1 MHWMRTWNIFNRLF
15 VMFIFVTLLPMIVTG
30 VWSYHKSSGVIQE
43 KVFVSVNEV
52 MNQLSSNVDKKIEKV
67 RNDSIEISYM
77 SEIQDVLS
85 NYEEYNSR
93 MLNSAKVNITQM
105 MSSKYVFDNI
115 VSGITLYTPD
125 HQRVNVYGDYIHNI
139 ILDGEILDSFL
150 GECHENDGK
159 CVFLAVNGEDA
170 RYRGRGNKASG
181 EIVIGKMVKE
191 TQSGEKIG
199 YMVMQVNESNFS
211 DIYKAINQEIRGET
225 FIVDADGIVISS
237 AGDYAV
243 VGEAYP
249 YAEVLQTVDGADGE
263 RTETV
268 TIHGEKMVPLCHK
281 LEENDWRVFF
291 LIPQKYMQ
299 ADLKSVFFSSLGGAM
314 AGLILGIGF
323 AFLFSYSI
331 LCPMNETIRGIE
343 EFEKGNLKITLEE
356 TGNDEITLLVRQF
369 NKMAREI
376 NGLMERV
383 KSNEKQKRK
392 LEIQALQAQINPHFL
407 SNTLNTVSYIARMK
421 KEETIEILVNAI
433 IGLLC
438 ASMKNDD
445 SLHTVEEEISL
456 IRNYIIVQDYRLLG
470 KFAVDIQIE
479 DEIRSCVI
487 PRFILQPVV
496 ENSIIHGIEP
506 ANRRGMISIKGSCRE
521 DQICFT
527 ITDNGV
533 GIEKGQIEKI
543 IGEPRNR
550 QKLRFSGIG
559 IGNVDRRIKLMM
571 GEEYGLTIKS
581 EKNIFTTVEIR
592 LPMIRREETRDV

>member
-191 TQSGEKIG
+191 TQSGEEIG

-263 RTETV
+263 SAETV

-592 LPMIRREETRDV
+592 LPVIRREETRDV

>member
-1 MHWMRTWNIFNRLF
+1 M
-15 VMFIFVTLLPMIVTG
+15 
-30 VWSYHKSSGVIQE
+30 
-43 KVFVSVNEV
+43 
-52 MNQLSSNVDKKIEKV
+52 
-67 RNDSIEISYM
+67 
-77 SEIQDVLS
+77 
-85 NYEEYNSR
+85 
-93 MLNSAKVNITQM
+93 
-105 MSSKYVFDNI
+105 
-115 VSGITLYTPD
+115 
-125 HQRVNVYGDYIHNI
+125 
-139 ILDGEILDSFL
+139 
-150 GECHENDGK
+150 
-159 CVFLAVNGEDA
+159 
-170 RYRGRGNKASG
+170 
-181 EIVIGKMVKE
+181 
-191 TQSGEKIG
+191 
-199 YMVMQVNESNFS
+199 
-211 DIYKAINQEIRGET
+211 
-225 FIVDADGIVISS
+225 
-237 AGDYAV
+237 
-243 VGEAYP
+243 
-249 YAEVLQTVDGADGE
+249 DGADGE
-263 RTETV
+263 SAETV
-268 TIHGEKMVPLCHK
+268 TIHGERMVPLCHK
-281 LEENDWRVFF
+281 PEENDWRVF
-291 LIPQKYMQ
+291 
-299 ADLKSVFFSSLGGAM
+299 
-314 AGLILGIGF
+314 
-323 AFLFSYSI
+323 FSYSI

-421 KEETIEILVNAI
+421 MEETIEILVNAI

-479 DEIRSCVI
+479 DEIRSCVS

-533 GIEKGQIEKI
+533 GIERG
-543 IGEPRNR
+543 R
-550 QKLRFSGIG
+550 LRRSSVNPGTGKNSDSVEVGSG
-559 IGNVDRRIKLMM
+559 M
-571 GEEYGLTIKS
+571 
-581 EKNIFTTVEIR
+581 
-592 LPMIRREETRDV
+592 